1 VGAQQFDEVTGE
13 PIPEEEGS
21 SLARRAAQAALVIAV
36 VAVAYVLLFGGS
48 QYTVTLEFQNA
59 SQLVPGNIVAVGGDK
74 AGTVK
79 SIELGAHGQALV
91 EISLDD
97 QFAPLPTGTTAQIRA
112 GSLSSVAG
120 RRVELTIPA
129 ASDGAAPI
137 AAGGEIPLAQTTS
150 EVDLDQIFNTLSPKT
165 IADFKHV
172 IQGFDI
178 SYSGVAKTAGQGF
191 KYANP
196 FLSTTRR
203 VFGELTLD
211 TPRFERLLIDTSH
224 LSGALAQRA
233 PDLSLLIHNL
243 NLMMGALG
251 RQKVALAAAISK
263 FPDFMRAADTTFVN
277 LRSALDDLDPL
288 VAASKPVA
296 DRLRPFFHV
305 FRGAA
310 RDAVPTITKLD
321 QIVARPGPN
330 NDLTEL
336 TADTVPLARVGV
348 GSGSPDCGQNP
359 STDYASAADGIFT
372 QGALGESICA
382 LKNGLPS
389 LAFFRPYTPEL
400 VGWFNDF
407 GTSGV
412 VDANGGIG
420 RIGTTINTFSFSTPG
435 FPQLNPAG
443 IVPYDQLLSN
453 PSLGFTTGQIRRC
466 QGALERDRGDGST
479 PFTDGGNLSAG
490 PGGCDPSQV
499 PTGP

>member
-1 VGAQQFDEVTGE
+1 M
-13 PIPEEEGS
+13 
-21 SLARRAAQAALVIAV
+21 
-36 VAVAYVLLFGGS
+36 VAVGFLLLGGGED
-48 QYTVTLEFQNA
+48 YTVTAEFQNA
-59 SQLVPGNIVAVGGDK
+59 SQVVKGNQVVVGGEAVGSIQEISLGD
-74 AGTVK
+74 
-79 SIELGAHGQALV
+79 HGQALV
-91 EISLDD
+91 KFSVSSAY
-97 QFAPLPTGTTAQIRA
+97 APLSAGTTAQIHST
-112 GSLSSVAG
+112 SLSSVAG
-120 RRVELTIPA
+120 RQIILTLPPSGGDTIA
-129 ASDGAAPI
+129 DG
-137 AAGGEIPLAQTTS
+137 GQIPLAQTTS

-178 SYSGVAKTAGQGF
+178 SYSGVSKPANAGF
-191 KYANP
+191 HYANP
-196 FLSTTRR
+196 FLSTSRR
-203 VFGELTLD
+203 VFSELTLD
-211 TPRFERLLIDTSH
+211 TPAFERLLVDTSH

-233 PDLSLLIHNL
+233 PDLSLLVHNL

-251 RQKVALAAAISK
+251 RQKLALAAAISK
-263 FPDFMRAADTTFVN
+263 LPAFMRSANTTFVN
-277 LRSALDDLDPL
+277 LRAALNDSAPL
-288 VAASKPVA
+288 VEASKPVA

-310 RDAVPTITKLD
+310 RDAVPTITGLD
-321 QIVARPGPN
+321 RIVTRPGPQ
-330 NDLTEL
+330 NDLTAL
-336 TADTVPLARVGV
+336 TRDAVPLAKAGV
-348 GSGSPDCGQNP
+348 GTGSPDCGQNP
-359 STDYASAADGIFT
+359 TTDYTAAVDANTT
-372 QGALGESICA
+372 QGALGESTCA

-435 FPQLNPAG
+435 FPQLNPLSLVG
-443 IVPYDQLLSN
+443 YDQLLNN
-453 PSLGFTTGQIRRC
+453 PSLGFTTGQQARC

-479 PFTDGGNLSAG
+479 PFTDSGNLSAG